1 MKKNYF
7 PLFSLLFLAAVIGL
21 SYYTLMPQWGATTE
35 KPLSEFSTK
44 RALAQVAVLS
54 KKAHYVGA
62 ENHKNVGLYL
72 ESELQKLGL
81 KPQIQEGYTL
91 SDFGTLVKSRNIMA
105 RINGTDNTKALLLLS
120 HYDSAPHSKSLGA
133 GDDGSGIATIL
144 EVLRAFLYNKT
155 PHKNDI
161 IILFTDAEEL
171 GLNGAALFVTQHQ
184 WAKEIRLVLNFEAR
198 GTSGPSYM
206 LMEVNKG
213 NQDLVRAFAAAKVP
227 FPASNSLMY
236 SIYKMLPND
245 TDLTVF
251 REEGK
256 IQGLNFAFIDDHFNY
271 HTQQDDLQ
279 HLNPNTLAHQ
289 GTYLMPLLQ
298 YFSNSNLTTL
308 NAKADDVYF
317 NIPFCFVNYP
327 FSWVLPMLFVL
338 IGFFGL
344 LVFIGFGKRILN
356 RKAISKGFLLFLG
369 YLVTVGLVGF
379 FGWKMLL
386 HFYPQYLDILH
397 GFTYNGH
404 YYITAFVF
412 LCLAIGFLFY
422 SPTVAEKE
430 TMNYAVAPL
439 FVWIL
444 IYAGIALLLPG
455 AGFFMIPVMT
465 SLLGFSYFILTQK
478 PNKTVSLLMSVP
490 AILVFVPFITMFP
503 IGLGLK
509 IMYGSLL
516 LVGLVFGLLLPVFGA
531 FSKKGLWA
539 LFLFVV
545 SIIFF
550 VQAHVNSEYQYGKAK
565 PNSLVYLL
573 DADAKKAT
581 WTTYDVNLDEWTK
594 KYLGENPKEVS
605 GDNQNPLYSKY
616 HSKFTFSNAAPLK
629 AIPKP
634 TIAFLTD
641 SVAGSQRYFKIRI
654 TPNRNVNRYDVFA
667 NEQMNLNHF
676 YANGVK
682 EIGQTETRYHRTSKK
697 VLTYYVVDNAPLE
710 MQFSIDIKSIF
721 DMDVME
727 SSFDLLE
734 NPQFHIE
741 KRAPWMMPTPFVLN
755 DAIIIKQKIKPGT
768 PPVSSTTVAPKKKLL
783 NVPTNDTIQ
792 HTNGKY

>member
-1 MKKNYF
+1 
-7 PLFSLLFLAAVIGL
+7 
-21 SYYTLMPQWGATTE
+21 MPQWGATDE
-35 KPLSEFSTK
+35 KPLSEFATK

-62 ENHKNVGLYL
+62 ENHKTVGLYL
-72 ESELQKLGL
+72 ENELHKLGL
-81 KPQIQEGYTL
+81 KTQIQEGYTL
-91 SDFGTLVKSRNIMA
+91 TDFGTLVKSSNIIA
-105 RINGTDNTKALLLLS
+105 RINGSNNTKALLLLS
-120 HYDSAPHSKSLGA
+120 HYDSAPHSKSRGA
-133 GDDGSGIATIL
+133 ADDGSGIATIL
-144 EVLRAFLYNKT
+144 EGLRAFLYNKT

-161 IILFTDAEEL
+161 IILFSDAEEL

-184 WAKEIRLVLNFEAR
+184 WAKEIGLVLNFEAR

-213 NQDLVRAFAAAKVP
+213 NHDLVHAFVAAHVP

-289 GTYLMPLLQ
+289 GTYLMPLLH
-298 YFSNSNLTTL
+298 YFSNSNLITL

-317 NIPFCFVNYP
+317 NLPFCFVNYP
-327 FSWVLPMLFVL
+327 FSWVFPLLVLL
-338 IGFFGL
+338 IGLFAL
-344 LVFIGFGKRILN
+344 LVFVGFGKRILN
-356 RKAISKGFLLFLG
+356 RKAIQKGFLLFVG
-369 YLVTVGLVGF
+369 YLVTAGLLGY
-379 FGWKMLL
+379 FGWKGVL
-386 HFYPQYLDILH
+386 HFYPQYLDIPQ
-397 GFTYNGH
+397 GFNYNGH
-404 YYITAFVF
+404 YYIGAFVF

-422 SPTVAEKE
+422 STTVTEKE

-444 IYAGIALLLPG
+444 IHIGIAIFLPG
-455 AGFFMIPVMT
+455 AGFFMIPVLA
-465 SLLGFSYFILTQK
+465 SLLGFGFFIVTQK
-478 PNKTVSLLMSVP
+478 PNKILNVLLSVP
-490 AILVFVPFITMFP
+490 AILIFVPFISMFP

-509 IMYGSLL
+509 IMFVSLL

-531 FSKKGLWA
+531 FAKKGLWA
-539 LFLFVV
+539 LLMFVV
-545 SIIFF
+545 AVIFF
-550 VQAHVNSEYQYGKAK
+550 ALAHINSEYQFGKAK

-573 DADAKKAT
+573 DADVQKAT
-581 WTTYDVNLDEWTK
+581 WTTYDVNLDTWTK
-594 KYLGENPKEVS
+594 KYLGENPKEVAAAS
-605 GDNQNPLYSKY
+605 DNLLYSKY
-616 HSKFTFSNAAPLK
+616 NSKFTYCNAAPLL

-634 TIAFLTD
+634 TITFLTD
-641 SVAGSQRYFKIRI
+641 SVAGSRRYFKIRI

-682 EIGQTETRYHRTSKK
+682 NSNQKDARYRRTSKK

-710 MQFSIDIKSIF
+710 MQFSTAAVSLF
-721 DMDVME
+721 DMDLME
-727 SSFDLLE
+727 SAFDLLE
-734 NPQFHIE
+734 NPQFHID
-741 KRAPWMMPTPFVLN
+741 KRASWMMPTPFVLN
-755 DAIIIKQKIKPGT
+755 DAIIIKQKIKPGIPT
-768 PPVSSTTVAPKKKLL
+768 VSIASVAPLKKLSNAPIPGTL
-783 NVPTNDTIQ
+783 QHNDVK
-792 HTNGKY
+792 N